1 MLTREQLLN
10 HEAMLYDL
18 LNANAEVLEAMHKV
32 VAQYC
37 QQQGIDCTNFVY
49 GSFVELSDEAECF
62 EGPAQ
67 RAREFHRC

>member
-1 MLTREQLLN
+1 MLTHEQLQG
-10 HEAMLYDL
+10 HESNLHDL
-18 LNANAEVLEAMHKV
+18 LNASVEVLEAMSKV
-32 VAQYC
+32 VEQYC
-37 QQQGIDCTNFVY
+37 QQQGLDCANFVY